1 MHRKFQVQSRVLART
16 IALAMVADLTMGLG
30 RTQEPLLDPRA
41 VQEAPKRAV
50 QLGARDDS
58 IAESYSLENRG
69 KETPAGKP
77 TGRYAT
83 DGMHRAGYPWL
94 PGVFANVGTDPQHSI
109 GYVGGSTPFK
119 GPASGS
125 LQGECRRAQEGIFG
139 ADYSGLYFKRNTWL
153 LWTHGRREQ
162 GGLGRYETDGPRILP
177 EK

>member
-1 MHRKFQVQSRVLART
+1 MHRKFQVQPRVLARA
-16 IALAMVADLTMGLG
+16 IALAMVVDLTMGLG
-30 RTQEPLLDPRA
+30 RTQEPL
-41 VQEAPKRAV
+41 
-50 QLGARDDS
+50 RDHS

-77 TGRYAT
+77 SCRYAT
-83 DGMHRAGYPWL
+83 DGMYRAGYPWL

-125 LQGECRRAQEGIFG
+125 LQGECRRAQEGTFG

-162 GGLGRYETDGPRILP
+162 GGLGRYETEGPRILP